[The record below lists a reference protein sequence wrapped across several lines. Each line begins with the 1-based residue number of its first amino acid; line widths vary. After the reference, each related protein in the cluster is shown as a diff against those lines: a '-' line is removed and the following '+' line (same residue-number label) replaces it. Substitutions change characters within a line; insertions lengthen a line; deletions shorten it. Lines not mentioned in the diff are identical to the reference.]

1 MDIIVERYFE
11 KFLREHRIVGKD
23 TSKKFEKFINHCV
36 LSTQNISNLEL
47 SAVDTGEGDDCAT
60 DGIAIAVN
68 NRFVSNLTEITDIIN
83 FNMEI
88 EVKFFFIQ
96 TKMSSKF
103 DGSEILNFGSGVMDI
118 FRPEGKNEFRRNEK
132 VTEKC
137 KIIEL
142 ILDNFEIIKEQPR
155 CFLYYVTTGK
165 WEEDQNLKAN
175 AQKIIT
181 DLNNMDLFKDTEF
194 FPIGRQEIRKLYESS
209 KQQNVAEFILQNKL
223 EIPYIEGIKEGY
235 LALMPV
241 RDLVNLISDGDILKK
256 GIFDSNVR
264 DFQGLTD
271 NRVNQ
276 EINGTI
282 NSSDNNR
289 FGLLNNGIT
298 IVGKSLNKGQGKY
311 TIKNFQVVNG
321 CQTSNILFE
330 NRLKLNS
337 DMWVSVKIVIT
348 EDDEII
354 NNIVKATNNQTEVEE
369 IQLQAMTEYQH
380 HLESFYNTF
389 SFEGENL
396 YYERRSGQY
405 NSRVDIEHSRVVS
418 FEEQIKSFA
427 AVFLHIPHRASR
439 FYKTILEEIEKK
451 IFLKGQE
458 PIVYFTAGYLN
469 YKLEDYFINDKIDHK
484 YKKFK
489 YHLMMLMKMVV
500 SENQKPIPLN
510 SNKIIEYCEGILK
523 TVHREF
529 DYVLKEALDI
539 LNIVIGDLD
548 NLENNKYIHIVNQLI
563 MYSDLKLTQQDIQ
576 VYKTFIH
583 EVEAYIIPFENMRID
598 GDMRYNINKWLS
610 DLTWVL
616 NKSNFA
622 EVTGEISEIRDSLDE
637 ESRDSRKQVSELVYL
652 KLIELKKYCIK
663 QVEASI
669 KYTKNE

>member
-11 KFLREHRIVGKD
+11 KFLREHQIVGND

-47 SAVDTGEGDDCAT
+47 SAVDTGEGGDCST

-96 TKMSSKF
+96 TKMSSNF
-103 DGSEILNFGSGVMDI
+103 DGSEILNFGSGVIDI
-118 FRPEGKNEFRRNEK
+118 FKPEGKNELHRNK
-132 VTEKC
+132 KIQEKC
-137 KIIEL
+137 KMIEV
-142 ILDNFEIIKEQPR
+142 ILDNFEIIKEQPK

-175 AQKIIT
+175 AQKIVN
-181 DLNNMDLFKDTEF
+181 DLKSMDLFKETMF
-194 FPIGRQEIRKLYESS
+194 FPMGKQEIRKSYESS
-209 KQQNVAEFILQNKL
+209 KQQNVAEFTLQNKL

-241 RDLVNLISDGDILKK
+241 KDLVNLISDGDILKR

-282 NSSDNNR
+282 NSIDNNR

-330 NRLKLNS
+330 NKEKLNS
-337 DMWVSVKIVIT
+337 EMWVSVKIVIT
-348 EDDEII
+348 ENDEII
-354 NNIVKATNNQTEVEE
+354 NHIVKATNNQTEVEE
-369 IQLQAMTEYQH
+369 IQLQAMTEYQY

-396 YYERRSGQY
+396 YYERRLGQY

-427 AVFLHIPHRASR
+427 AVFLHIPHRSSR

-489 YHLMMLMKMVV
+489 YHLMMLMKMVI

-510 SNKIIEYCEGILK
+510 SNKIIDYCKNILK
-523 TVHREF
+523 TIHNEF
-529 DYVLKEALDI
+529 DYILQEVLDI
-539 LNIVIGDLD
+539 LNIVIKDLD
-548 NLENNKYIHIVNQLI
+548 NVDNNKYNHIVNQLI
-563 MYSDLKLTQQDIQ
+563 MYNDLKLTQQDIQ
-576 VYKTFIH
+576 IFRTFSH
-583 EVEAYIIPFENMRID
+583 EIDGYIIPFSNMMID
-598 GDMRYNINKWLS
+598 GDMRYNINKWLL

-616 NKSNFA
+616 NKNGFT
-622 EVTGEISEIRDSLDE
+622 EVVEEINEIKNNLDD
-637 ESRDSRKQVSELVYL
+637 ESRYSRKQVSELVYKKITEL
-652 KLIELKKYCIK
+652 EKDCVKQIEL
-663 QVEASI
+663 SI

>member
-11 KFLREHRIVGKD
+11 KFLREHQIVGND

-47 SAVDTGEGDDCAT
+47 SAVDTGEGGDCST

-96 TKMSSKF
+96 TKMSSNF
-103 DGSEILNFGSGVMDI
+103 DGSEILNFGSGVIDI
-118 FRPEGKNEFRRNEK
+118 FKPEGKNELHRNK
-132 VTEKC
+132 KIQEKC
-137 KIIEL
+137 KMIEV
-142 ILDNFEIIKEQPR
+142 ILDNFEIIKEQPK

-175 AQKIIT
+175 AQKIVN
-181 DLNNMDLFKDTEF
+181 DLKSMDLFKETMF
-194 FPIGRQEIRKLYESS
+194 FPMGKQEIRKSYESS
-209 KQQNVAEFILQNKL
+209 KQQNVAEFTLQNKL

-241 RDLVNLISDGDILKK
+241 KDLVNLISDGDILKR

-282 NSSDNNR
+282 NSIDNNR

-330 NRLKLNS
+330 NKEKLNS
-337 DMWVSVKIVIT
+337 EMWVSVKIVIT
-348 EDDEII
+348 ENDEII
-354 NNIVKATNNQTEVEE
+354 NHIVKATNNQTEVEE
-369 IQLQAMTEYQH
+369 IQLQAMTEYQY

-396 YYERRSGQY
+396 YYERRLGQY

-427 AVFLHIPHRASR
+427 AVFLHIPHRSSR

-489 YHLMMLMKMVV
+489 YHLMMLMKMVI

-510 SNKIIEYCEGILK
+510 SNKIIDYCKNILK
-523 TVHREF
+523 TIHNEF
-529 DYVLKEALDI
+529 DYILQEVLDI
-539 LNIVIGDLD
+539 LNIVIKDLD
-548 NLENNKYIHIVNQLI
+548 NVDNNKYNHIVNQLI
-563 MYSDLKLTQQDIQ
+563 MYNDLKLTQQDIQ
-576 VYKTFIH
+576 IFRTFSH
-583 EVEAYIIPFENMRID
+583 EIDGYIIPFSNMMID

-616 NKSNFA
+616 NKNGFT
-622 EVTGEISEIRDSLDE
+622 EVVEEINEIKKNLDD
-637 ESRDSRKQVSELVYL
+637 ESRYSRKQVSELVYKKITEL
-652 KLIELKKYCIK
+652 EKDCVKQIEL
-663 QVEASI
+663 SI